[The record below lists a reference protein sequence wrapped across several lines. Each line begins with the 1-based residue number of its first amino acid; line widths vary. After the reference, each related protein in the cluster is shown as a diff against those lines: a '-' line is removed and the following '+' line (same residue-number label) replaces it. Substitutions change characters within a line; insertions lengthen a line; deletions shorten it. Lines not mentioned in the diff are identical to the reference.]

1 MELGAGGSGN
11 REIRVLEAVATWM
24 LESLRVRAR
33 MKQRVCNGRGE
44 ELGGTRERDRGTM
57 EAENMVTWIQCHRS
71 WDFEGRNKKAWEC
84 QWRARKTPTP
94 VPDQGNCLH

>member
-33 MKQRVCNGRGE
+33 MKQRVCNGEGSMVGTPGLPWGVEQNEAGQRWNWVWGPWNE
-44 ELGGTRERDRGTM
+44 ESFT
-57 EAENMVTWIQCHRS
+57 
-71 WDFEGRNKKAWEC
+71 K
-84 QWRARKTPTP
+84 
-94 VPDQGNCLH
+94 